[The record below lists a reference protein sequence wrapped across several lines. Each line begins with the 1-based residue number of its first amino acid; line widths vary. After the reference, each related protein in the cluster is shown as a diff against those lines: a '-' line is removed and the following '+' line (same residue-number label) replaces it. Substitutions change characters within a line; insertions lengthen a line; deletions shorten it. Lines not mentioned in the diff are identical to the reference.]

1 MKLNL
6 EQIKK
11 VTNGVARVEEKDG
24 LIVLSRFT
32 EEQQKLYE
40 RVSEDFY
47 KKTYCTAGV
56 NLRFKTNSE
65 NLKLEFLLDWF
76 CSRRYFAV
84 EILVDGKVHTVY
96 KNYQKENMVGAYATQ
111 IFEFSENNEIL
122 CQLGK
127 GEKEIEILLPWNFN
141 FKLKGL
147 YLDNGASL
155 EPIKR
160 PKTWLIYG
168 DSITQGYDAILPENR
183 YVYRVCKHFNA
194 EELNKAIGGEIAREE
209 LGLLKDEINPE
220 VITIAYGTNDWG
232 RGELSENFYKE
243 YVGLLKNLKKNYPN
257 AKMFAITPIWR
268 LIYKEERPFGPFEL
282 IAELIKKAVEEVGGI
297 NYIYGF
303 DLVPKEKE
311 YFGDLAL
318 HPSDEG
324 FIHYA
329 NNLIKE
335 IEKYL

>member
-6 EQIKK
+6 GQLKE
-11 VTNGVARVEEKDG
+11 VTNGAVIVEEKDG
-24 LIVLSRFT
+24 LFILSRFT
-32 EEQQKLYE
+32 KEQQKLYE
-40 RVSEDFY
+40 SVSEDFY
-47 KKTYCTAGV
+47 KKTFCTAGV

-65 NLKLEFLLDWF
+65 NLKFEFVLDWF
-76 CSRRYFAV
+76 CSRRYLAV
-84 EILVDGKVHTVY
+84 EVLVDGKIHTVY

-111 IFEFSENNEIL
+111 IFEFSNNNEIS

-127 GEKEIEILLPWNFN
+127 GEKIVEIILPWNFN
-141 FKLKGL
+141 LKIKGL
-147 YLDNGASL
+147 YLDDGATI

-168 DSITQGYDAILPENR
+168 DSITQGYDAILPESR
-183 YVYRVCKHFNA
+183 YVYRLCKHFNA
-194 EELNKAIGGEIAREE
+194 EEMNKAIGGEIARES
-209 LGLLKDEINPE
+209 LGELKDDIDPE

-232 RGELSENFYKE
+232 RGETSEDFYRE
-243 YVGLLKNLKKNYPN
+243 YVGFLKNVKKNYPN
-257 AKMFAITPIWR
+257 AKIFAITPIWR
-268 LIYKEERPFGPFEL
+268 LVYKEERPFGPFEK

-303 DLVPKEKE
+303 DLVPKEEK

-324 FIHYA
+324 FKHYA
-329 NNLIKE
+329 DNLIVEMK
-335 IEKYL
+335 KYL